1 MTNRRS
7 AGVPHATT
15 EDDVYEGYFIPKGWY
30 SQRTDL
36 SFPSSNPYFR
46 CNRGNEHMVRYLPY
60 LSFTLVSNLFCRA
73 ALHDPATYPDPDS
86 FKPERFIN
94 PDGSVIDDPV
104 LAVGF
109 GSGKRICP
117 GRHLVDSTL
126 FIVVASLLAVF
137 NLRGN
142 GTDKGP
148 DAYPFT
154 GSCLRCGHR
163 VAFVAREKFGE
174 LTLFLVFRVLSPV
187 PSPPGIEGQKSLSPP
202 LPRHEELRGLSVLDG
217 MLHSFHSGKVKF
229 GDRICK
235 STAAPQL

>member
-1 MTNRRS
+1 MNVWCDTYPICLL
-7 AGVPHATT
+7 ACLQP
-15 EDDVYEGYFIPKGWY
+15 F
-30 SQRTDL
+30 
-36 SFPSSNPYFR
+36 FR
-46 CNRGNEHMVRYLPY
+46 AV
-60 LSFTLVSNLFCRA
+60 
-73 ALHDPATYPDPDS
+73 LHDPAIYPDPDS

-94 PDGSVIDDPV
+94 PDGSVLDDPV

-137 NLRGN
+137 DIRGN

-163 VAFVAREKFGE
+163 VAFVAREKLGE
-174 LTLFLVFRVLSPV
+174 LTADLIIFSV
-187 PSPPGIEGQKSLSPP
+187 PCPFTCSIT
-202 LPRHEELRGLSVLDG
+202 PRDRRAEEL
-217 MLHSFHSGKVKF
+217 
-229 GDRICK
+229 I
-235 STAAPQL
+235 TAIAQA

>member
-1 MTNRRS
+1 MNVWCDTYPICLF
-7 AGVPHATT
+7 ACLQP
-15 EDDVYEGYFIPKGWY
+15 F
-30 SQRTDL
+30 
-36 SFPSSNPYFR
+36 FR
-46 CNRGNEHMVRYLPY
+46 AV
-60 LSFTLVSNLFCRA
+60 
-73 ALHDPATYPDPDS
+73 LHDPAIYPDPDS

-94 PDGSVIDDPV
+94 PDGSVLDDPV

-137 NLRGN
+137 NIRGN

-163 VAFVAREKFGE
+163 VAFVAREKLGE
-174 LTLFLVFRVLSPV
+174 LTADLIIFSV
-187 PSPPGIEGQKSLSPP
+187 PSPFTCSIT
-202 LPRHEELRGLSVLDG
+202 PRDRRAEEL
-217 MLHSFHSGKVKF
+217 
-229 GDRICK
+229 I
-235 STAAPQL
+235 TAIAQA